1 MRIPTRCATTHRS
14 RTLHSSPTQTQ
25 NCLLDPQVAHCPPLT
40 RLTSTI
46 HHRKSRQVKK
56 MPISFRHSTSH
67 APHTLLD
74 LLPSLQTQAMSARLL
89 KRSPP
94 SLFPS
99 HHTTSA
105 PSLTPTQLPQ
115 LYLFLRA
122 QKQRIKSRDR
132 RNLSSSIPTA
142 SLHTPSFYSSIRP
155 QRLPSI

>member
-14 RTLHSSPTQTQ
+14 RTLHSSRTQTQ
-25 NCLLDPQVAHCPPLT
+25 NCLLDPQVAHCPLLI

-46 HHRKSRQVKK
+46 HYRQVKK

-105 PSLTPTQLPQ
+105 HSLAPTQLPR
-115 LYLFLRA
+115 LYLILRA

>member
-25 NCLLDPQVAHCPPLT
+25 NCLLDPQVAHCPLLT

-89 KRSPP
+89 KRFPP
-94 SLFPS
+94 FPLSFPPHNLRSFSCAHATSSTLS
-99 HHTTSA
+99 HSSRTKAAHQVA
-105 PSLTPTQLPQ
+105 RPT
-115 LYLFLRA
+115 
-122 QKQRIKSRDR
+122 
-132 RNLSSSIPTA
+132 
-142 SLHTPSFYSSIRP
+142 
-155 QRLPSI
+155 